1 MKKILMLSVGR
12 QTYLVDLFSRYFQV
26 EIGDNSHLTLD
37 MYEGVKKYLMPRYD
51 SGEYASKLR
60 KIVFEEGIDYLLSLS
75 DIEIALVSELES
87 TLPSSCELLMPNKV
101 ISYQCLDKYA
111 FSKLLIQNGI
121 GSPQTFLTPSEVK
134 DAIKKGNLSFP
145 IIGKS
150 RWGMGSKGV
159 TFIDN
164 EEELELFYKL
174 YKNKFKTPFF
184 IGSEMERAEESLV
197 FQEVINGEEYGLD
210 IVNDLFG
217 NWFMTAIKKKLMMR
231 GGETDS
237 AEITTNSEI
246 LSVSQNISKVLKHK
260 GNVDCDILVNS
271 RGIFVIDIN
280 PRFGGGYM
288 FSLSAGLDVPYY
300 LSCWTDGK
308 IVPAEKMQLKTH
320 GRFRKITE
328 LKSLSSIDNKL

>member
-51 SGEYASKLR
+51 SDEYASKLR
-60 KIVFEEGIDYLLSLS
+60 KIVSEEGIDYLLSLS
-75 DIEIALVSELES
+75 DIEIALVSELKP

-121 GSPQTFLTPSEVK
+121 GSPHTFLTPREVK
-134 DAIKKGNLSFP
+134 DAIKKGHLSLP

-159 TFIDN
+159 TFIDD

-174 YKNKFKTPFF
+174 YKNKFKAPLFL
-184 IGSEMERAEESLV
+184 GSEMERVEESLV

-210 IVNDLFG
+210 IVNDLSG
-217 NWFMTAIKKKLMMR
+217 NWFKTAIKKKLMMR

-237 AEITTNSEI
+237 AEITINSDI
-246 LSVSQNISKVLKHK
+246 LSVSQKISKVLKHK

-300 LSCWTDGK
+300 LSCWAEEK
-308 IVPAEKMQLKTH
+308 IIPVDKMQLNTQ
-320 GRFRKITE
+320 GRYRKITE
-328 LKSLSSIDNKL
+328 LKALSSNDNK

>member
-1 MKKILMLSVGR
+1 MLSVGR
-12 QTYLVDLFSRYFQV
+12 QTYLVDLFSKYFQV
-26 EIGDNSHLTLD
+26 VIGDNSQLTLD
-37 MYEGVKKYLMPRYD
+37 MYESVKKYLLPRYD
-51 SGEYASKLR
+51 SKEYASKLR
-60 KIVFEEGIDYLLSLS
+60 EIITEEGVNYLLSLS
-75 DIEIALVSELES
+75 DIEIALVSELKS
-87 TLPSSCELLMPNKV
+87 VLPSSCEILMPNKD

-121 GSPQTFLTPSEVK
+121 GSPQTYLTPSEVK
-134 DAIKKGNLSFP
+134 DAINNGNLSFP

-164 EEELELFYKL
+164 EEELDLFYKL
-174 YKNKFKTPFF
+174 YKNKFKAPLFLDC
-184 IGSEMERAEESLV
+184 EMEKIEESLV
-197 FQEVINGEEYGLD
+197 FQEVINGAEYGLD
-210 IVNDLFG
+210 IVNDLSG
-217 NWFMTAIKKKLMMR
+217 IWFKTAIKKKLMMR

-237 AEITTNSEI
+237 AELTTDSDI
-246 LSVSQNISKVLKHK
+246 LSVSKKISKVLKHK

-300 LSCWTDGK
+300 ISCWAENRT
-308 IVPAEKMQLKTH
+308 IPAEKMQLKTQ
-320 GRFRKITE
+320 GRYRKRTE
-328 LKSLSSIDNKL
+328 LKALTSSGNK